1 MSIDKK
7 IKRYQDDINEI
18 NALLDSKKTSDFEN
32 HQAALEWYQH
42 LCNKR
47 KIKKF
52 SIERLKNLQKNP
64 STQNNDGSF
73 IFKK

>member
-7 IKRYQDDINEI
+7 IQRYQEDIDEI
-18 NALLDSKKTSDFEN
+18 NALLDSKSTNDFEN
-32 HQAALEWYQH
+32 YQAALEWYQH

-52 SIERLKNLQKNP
+52 SIKKLENLQKK
-64 STQNNDGSF
+64 S
-73 IFKK
+73 